1 MKLNFNHRGVK
12 LFFITFAV
20 AGRAKVLSKLVDEK
34 SRPELT
40 ALGEAVY
47 SAQPGAGA
55 LQPTRVTAR
64 GSVVLLPP
72 TFFGIIPLNCPVW
85 GQMMCS

>member
-20 AGRAKVLSKLVDEK
+20 AGRAKVLSRLVDEK

-40 ALGEAVY
+40 GLDIRRNQAAAHGFRQNCLLMNEIAAALCNR
-47 SAQPGAGA
+47 Q
-55 LQPTRVTAR
+55 
-64 GSVVLLPP
+64 
-72 TFFGIIPLNCPVW
+72 
-85 GQMMCS
+85 